1 MNKFKCLCNGHGLS
15 IHFNEKATSGRPVRY
30 KTFPLQYIAL
40 RMITW
45 YFLPSPPEHR
55 SCKDIGTRWWNILC
69 WKNSEAAFKSKSGF
83 NRDMELMDTVIG
95 HSMVKAHT
103 AQQQDHHRVLRLDGG
118 GMKVKFVACLLLFAY
133 YWILKLEIKL
143 GVHIV

>member
-1 MNKFKCLCNGHGLS
+1 
-15 IHFNEKATSGRPVRY
+15 
-30 KTFPLQYIAL
+30 
-40 RMITW
+40 
-45 YFLPSPPEHR
+45 
-55 SCKDIGTRWWNILC
+55 
-69 WKNSEAAFKSKSGF
+69 
-83 NRDMELMDTVIG
+83 MELMDTVIG

-118 GMKVKFVACLLLFAY
+118 GMKVKFVACLVLFAY